1 MMQIDKISTHY
12 ANCDRGRK
20 VTAFGVLF
28 NFTGNAANT
37 TVQPVED
44 MVKEAWVR
52 ITLARTLYVNNRLI
66 ARIDSSPTP

>member
-1 MMQIDKISTHY
+1 MMQTGKISTNC
-12 ANCDRGRK
+12 ANRNRGRK

-52 ITLARTLYVNNRLI
+52 IILDHTLYVNNRLI
-66 ARIDSSPTP
+66 VHIDSSPTL